1 MKSIEKEAYDAL
13 PWYKKVFH
21 KVIHHFTS
29 VEDAYSCRPKKWIYN
44 LVFFGVIA
52 AVLLWFSLDCG
63 TFEHFKN
70 PNWAKLGKMM
80 EGFIHPDFDYMF
92 GANPNSLFEFTD
104 SVVYQIIETFAI
116 AFVGTTVASL
126 LSIPF
131 GFLASKMIV
140 GKWSIISEVILITI
154 RTFPEILLGLILI
167 QVFGFGAFTGVMVF
181 SIHSIG
187 MIGKMYAEQL
197 DMISKEPLEALDAV
211 GASAFTRI
219 QLGVVP
225 QVAPNFLS
233 VILYRFDL
241 NVRTASLLG
250 LVGAGGV
257 GYPISIYSSGENW
270 SQLAAVLYGV
280 IFLVIVIDLISSTLR
295 KKLL

>member
-44 LVFFGVIA
+44 LVFFGVIV

-92 GANPNSLFEFTD
+92 GANPNSLFDFTD

-167 QVFGFGAFTGVMVF
+167 QVFGFGAFTGVMVL
-181 SIHSIG
+181 SVHSIG

-211 GASAFTRI
+211 GATAFTRI

-280 IFLVIVIDLISSTLR
+280 IFLVIVIDLISSALR